1 MCQYTVT
8 EYACG
13 HDLIHD
19 VARCETKL
27 TAGPYEH
34 FPQCEHT
41 EVVRYA
47 PGSCGKCVAKF
58 QEHRSNARKNASSS
72 WKRKFASTKHRIFA
86 PLMKI
91 AEEFGDDGRSHAD
104 YRPQIL
110 AGPAP
115 RTKRPETGT
124 RPVVDVTAKQQR
136 NSRVAAAT
144 AAKPHLYPVVRPAN
158 SEDSLWS
165 WSVDDDL
172 PWQQESSPVEEPIS
186 PLSPRS
192 KPRWGSPVSP
202 LDTLPSQQ
210 HSLRHKAGS
219 IARQRRA
226 SPSHLGGH
234 NGWKINTPTTSSKTR
249 PTEALGSQPPTI
261 LNERKGNEPSNRQP
275 LQVSAASLWN
285 GVQTPVVSPPT
296 ALPTSTTTTKRRS
309 RADQQAAELFLD
321 TAPTAP
327 SPSPP
332 KHRNLKEMPSLLI
345 PGKRDSTFKAQSV
358 GQVPAHYDT
367 TLLKSCN
374 RKAKL
379 SAEEEADWDKY
390 LAWAGPS
397 SQNTSTQTKKMVEKV
412 ETTQSEKVRT
422 KGKDTMRMSS
432 RVSRPGLHDFYTPN
446 EAPAIPAELP
456 TTAPITMMSKG
467 VMSAPKQ
474 SRGQVPTPQVRSKP
488 ESEWD
493 RVVMKAMVSIDSLNR

>member
-34 FPQCEHT
+34 FPQCEYT

-58 QEHRSNARKNASSS
+58 QEHRNFARKNASSS

-86 PLMKI
+86 PLVKI
-91 AEEFGDDGRSHAD
+91 VEEFGDDGRSHEA
-104 YRPQIL
+104 YGPQTPVTTQ
-110 AGPAP
+110 PAQ
-115 RTKRPETGT
+115 KL
-124 RPVVDVTAKQQR
+124 VTAKQHGKPAVATTKAAEQPE
-136 NSRVAAAT
+136 NSAA
-144 AAKPHLYPVVRPAN
+144 
-158 SEDSLWS
+158 SLWS

-172 PWQQESSPVEEPIS
+172 PWQQEASPIEEAIS

-202 LDTLPSQQ
+202 LDTLPSQE
-210 HSLRHKAGS
+210 HILRHKAGS
-219 IARQRRA
+219 IDRQRRA
-226 SPSHLGGH
+226 SRPHIESGIGPSHLGGH
-234 NGWKINTPTTSSKTR
+234 NGWKVNAPTTSTKTQ
-249 PTEALGSQPPTI
+249 PTEALGSHPPTI
-261 LNERKGNEPSNRQP
+261 ISEQKGKEPSNRQP
-275 LQVSAASLWN
+275 LQVSTASLWN

-296 ALPTSTTTTKRRS
+296 ALSTSATTTKRRS

-321 TAPTAP
+321 AAP
-327 SPSPP
+327 SASSPSSP
-332 KHRNLKEMPSLLI
+332 KHRSLEEMPSLLI

-379 SAEEEADWDKY
+379 TAEEEADWDKY
-390 LAWAGPS
+390 LGWAGPS
-397 SQNTSTQTKKMVEKV
+397 FQNASTQTTKMVEKV
-412 ETTQSEKVRT
+412 ETTQSEKVGT
-422 KGKDTMRMSS
+422 KGKDTIRMSS
-432 RVSRPGLHDFYTPN
+432 RISRPGLHDFYTPN
-446 EAPAIPAELP
+446 KALAISAELL

-467 VMSAPKQ
+467 EMSSSKQ
-474 SRGQVPTPQVRSKP
+474 SRGQVPMLQVRSEP